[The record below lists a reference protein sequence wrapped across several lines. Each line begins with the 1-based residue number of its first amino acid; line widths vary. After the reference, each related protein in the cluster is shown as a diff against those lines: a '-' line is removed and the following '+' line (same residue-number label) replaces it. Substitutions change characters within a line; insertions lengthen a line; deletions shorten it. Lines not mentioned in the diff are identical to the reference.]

1 MFLKE
6 TLFLKEFD
14 QHLELGEGEARG
26 VQKCT
31 RTIGTTVP
39 QVCLY
44 SILFDRKNINFLVY

>member
-39 QVCLY
+39 QEFVH
-44 SILFDRKNINFLVY
+44 SLFDRKNINFLVY

>member
-1 MFLKE
+1 
-6 TLFLKEFD
+6 LFLKEFD

-39 QVCLY
+39 HKFVCTQF
-44 SILFDRKNINFLVY
+44 I